1 MPKNSVRF
9 GAFEFAQT
17 NLWSKKSSTN
27 TFMCGLFA
35 GTAEAVAVVTPQET
49 LKTKLIHDKLSATP
63 QYKNIIS
70 GIVTITKE
78 TGVRGLYQGV
88 VPTVLKQSTNQGVRF
103 VVFADTKDRLSPYMK
118 NKILVDLFAGGFAGF
133 CSVMFN
139 NPIDVIKTKM

>member
-17 NLWSKKSSTN
+17 SLWSKKSSTN

-88 VPTVLKQSTNQGVRF
+88 VPTVLK
-103 VVFADTKDRLSPYMK
+103 
-118 NKILVDLFAGGFAGF
+118 
-133 CSVMFN
+133 
-139 NPIDVIKTKM
+139 